1 MKKIMVP
8 FLIIIAASAVTA
20 ILVLSRP
27 TPEIKPPEERITLVE
42 LETARS
48 RDMVFSVDSQG
59 TVEPRTQTTLVAE
72 VSGRVMSVSN
82 QFVVG
87 GFFREGE
94 LLLSLD
100 SADYEVSVQQ
110 ARANL
115 LTARAQL
122 TQEQAQAEQAGR
134 QWDLSGRARADAP
147 PLALRTPFLAEAEAR
162 VLFAEA
168 DLARAE
174 RQLERTKIRAPY
186 DGLMRE
192 KMVDIGQYVGT
203 GTQLARTFAVDFA
216 EIRLP
221 LADRDIAFLNL
232 PQPGALLG
240 ASSSEQNGGEGAK
253 VHGTPVK
260 LSAVVG
266 GKPVHWDARIVRTD
280 GVVDS
285 NSRVYYAI
293 AQVNDPYN
301 LRANT
306 NAAVLAI
313 GSFVN
318 ATLQGVSAQGVFSL
332 PHSAVR
338 NSNQV
343 MIMDQDQRLRTRTVN
358 VLRTDKDFVYVDD
371 GISNGEQVIVS
382 PVPVPIEGM
391 RVATEDNF
399 VLTPESSQ

>member
-1 MKKIMVP
+1 M
-8 FLIIIAASAVTA
+8 
-20 ILVLSRP
+20 
-27 TPEIKPPEERITLVE
+27 
-42 LETARS
+42 
-48 RDMVFSVDSQG
+48 G
-59 TVEPRTQTTLVAE
+59 
-72 VSGRVMSVSN
+72 GR
-82 QFVVG
+82 
-87 GFFREGE
+87 
-94 LLLSLD
+94 
-100 SADYEVSVQQ
+100 
-110 ARANL
+110 
-115 LTARAQL
+115 
-122 TQEQAQAEQAGR
+122 
-134 QWDLSGRARADAP
+134 
-147 PLALRTPFLAEAEAR
+147 
-162 VLFAEA
+162 
-168 DLARAE
+168 
-174 RQLERTKIRAPY
+174 
-186 DGLMRE
+186 
-192 KMVDIGQYVGT
+192 
-203 GTQLARTFAVDFA
+203 
-216 EIRLP
+216 
-221 LADRDIAFLNL
+221 
-232 PQPGALLG
+232 
-240 ASSSEQNGGEGAK
+240 
-253 VHGTPVK
+253 
-260 LSAVVG
+260 VG

-371 GISNGEQVIVS
+371 GIRNGEQVIVS